1 MEMDTDV
8 TVVGAGPTGLVVAGE
23 LARRGHRVTVLDSA
37 PAPFPGPRGNGIQPR
52 TLEVLDPL
60 GVTDRLVALGTFR
73 LPFRQYAL
81 DGTTR
86 ERDRHPGLEP
96 TPDQPFAR
104 PLIIPQW
111 RTTQVLRERLAEFG
125 VTVEQNARVVA
136 VEQDHDG
143 TTAILDDR
151 RRLRSRYLVGADGGS
166 STVRKALG
174 VGFLGET
181 HDAVRMLLAEVELD
195 GLDRDHWHTFDL
207 VGADGAGFLS
217 LCPMPASPTWALGL
231 RSPDPDVRADEAT
244 LHTVVDGIRPRVRLR
259 RIGWSSIWRL
269 NVRMVD
275 RFRVDRVFLAGDAA
289 HVHSPAGGQGL
300 NTGIQDAVDL
310 GWKLAAVLDG
320 AENALLDTYEAERK
334 PVAAAVLGLSSEL
347 SRHVLKTGAGGYAD
361 RPAAL
366 ARQGLQLDISYR
378 TNPDASGLQP
388 GDRAPDAPLGDTT
401 LFLLRRQA
409 NWTVLAFDGP
419 TEPVE
424 GAQVLDVDALDVDGY
439 LRRTYKPVPDERIL
453 IRPDGHLGWRGTGAV
468 PATGTTSALGYA
480 TQLSGGSAV
489 PRT

>member
-1 MEMDTDV
+1 MNTDTDV

-23 LARRGHRVTVLDSA
+23 LARRGRRVTVLDSA

-73 LPFRQYAL
+73 LPFRQYAT
-81 DGTTR
+81 DGAVR

-125 VTVEQNARVVA
+125 VTVKQNARVVA
-136 VEQDHDG
+136 VEQDQDG
-143 TTAILDDR
+143 TTAILENR
-151 RRLRSRYLVGADGGS
+151 RRLRSRYLVGADGAS
-166 STVRKALG
+166 STVRNALG
-174 VGFLGET
+174 VGFLGQT
-181 HDAVRMLLAEVELD
+181 HDEVRMLLAEVELD

-207 VGADGAGFLS
+207 VGDDGAGFLS

-231 RSPDPDVRADEAT
+231 RSPDPDIRADEAT

-259 RIGWSSIWRL
+259 RIGWSSTWRL

-275 RFRVDRVFLAGDAA
+275 RFRVDRVLLAGDAA

-300 NTGIQDAVDL
+300 NTGIQDAINL

-320 AENALLDTYEAERK
+320 AEDALLDTYEAERK

-347 SRHVLKTGAGGYAD
+347 SRQVLNSGVGGYAD

-378 TNPDASGLQP
+378 ADPDAPGLRP
-388 GDRAPDAPLGDTT
+388 GDRAPDAPLDNTT

-409 NWTVLAFDGP
+409 NWTVLAFDGT
-419 TEPVE
+419 TEPVHD
-424 GAQVLDVDALDVDGY
+424 AQVLDADALDVDGY
-439 LRRTYKPVPDERIL
+439 LRRTYDPVPGERIL
-453 IRPDGHLGWRGTGAV
+453 IRPDGHLGWRGTGAI

-480 TQLSGGSAV
+480 AQLSDGSAA

>member
-1 MEMDTDV
+1 MDMNTDV
-8 TVVGAGPTGLVVAGE
+8 TVVGAGPTGLATAGE

-37 PAPFPGPRGNGIQPR
+37 PAPSPGPRGNGIQPR

-73 LPFRQYAL
+73 LPFRQYAI
-81 DGTTR
+81 DGTVR
-86 ERDRHPGLEP
+86 ERDRHTGLEP
-96 TPDQPFAR
+96 TPDRPFAR

-125 VTVEQNARVVA
+125 VTVDQNARVVA
-136 VEQDHDG
+136 VQQDQEG
-143 TTAILDDR
+143 TTAVLDDR

-166 STVRKALG
+166 STVRHELG

-181 HDAVRMLLAEVELD
+181 HDEVRMLLAEVELD
-195 GLDRDHWHTFDL
+195 GLDRDHWHQFDL
-207 VGADGAGFLS
+207 AGADGAGFLS

-231 RSPDPDVRADEAT
+231 RSPDPDTQADEAT

-259 RIGWSSIWRL
+259 RIGWSSTWRL

-300 NTGIQDAVDL
+300 NTGIQDAINL
-310 GWKLAAVLDG
+310 GWKLAAVLEG
-320 AENALLDTYEAERK
+320 AEDALLDTYEAERK
-334 PVAAAVLGLSSEL
+334 PVAAAILGLSSEL
-347 SRHVLKTGAGGYAD
+347 SRHVLATGASGYAD

-378 TNPDASGLQP
+378 ADPDAPGLRP

-401 LFLLRRQA
+401 LFLLRRHA
-409 NWTVLAFDGP
+409 NWTVLAFDG
-419 TEPVE
+419 TTDPVDD
-424 GAQVLDVDALDVDGY
+424 ALVLDADALDVEGH
-439 LRRTYKPVPDERIL
+439 LRRIYEPVPGERIL

-468 PATGTTSALGYA
+468 PATGTTSALGHA
-480 TQLSGGSAV
+480 AH
-489 PRT
+489 R

>member
-1 MEMDTDV
+1 MDTDV

-23 LARRGHRVTVLDSA
+23 LARRGRRVTVLDSA

-52 TLEVLDPL
+52 TLELLDPL
-60 GVTDRLVALGTFR
+60 GVTDRLVALGRFR
-73 LPFRQYAL
+73 LPFRQYAV
-81 DGTTR
+81 DGTVR

-136 VEQDHDG
+136 VEQDQHG
-143 TTAILDDR
+143 TTAVLDDR

-166 STVRKALG
+166 STVRHVLG

-181 HDAVRMLLAEVELD
+181 HDEVRILLAEIELD
-195 GLDRDHWHTFDL
+195 GLDRDHWHQFDL
-207 VGADGAGFLS
+207 IGADGAGFLS

-231 RSPDPDVRADEAT
+231 RSPDPDARADDAS
-244 LHTVVDGIRPRVRLR
+244 LHALVDGIRPRVRLR
-259 RIGWSSIWRL
+259 RISWSSTWRL
-269 NVRMVD
+269 NVRMAE
-275 RFRVDRVFLAGDAA
+275 RFRIDRVFLAGDAA

-300 NTGIQDAVDL
+300 NTGIQDAINL

-320 AENALLDTYEAERK
+320 ADDALLDTYEAERK

-347 SRHVLKTGAGGYAD
+347 SQHALNSGAGGYAD
-361 RPAAL
+361 RPSAL
-366 ARQGLQLDISYR
+366 ARQALQLDLSYR
-378 TNPDASGLQP
+378 TDPDAPGLRP

-409 NWTVLAFDGP
+409 NWTVLAFDG
-419 TEPVE
+419 TTDPVE
-424 GAQVLDVDALDVDGY
+424 GAQVLDADALDVDGH
-439 LRRTYKPVPDERIL
+439 LRRTYQPAPHERIM
-453 IRPDGHLGWRGTGAV
+453 IRPDGYLGWRGTGAA
-468 PATGTTSALGYA
+468 PATRTTSALA
-480 TQLSGGSAV
+480 NT
-489 PRT
+489 T

>member
-1 MEMDTDV
+1 MDIDV
-8 TVVGAGPTGLVVAGE
+8 TVVGAGPTGLVVAAE
-23 LARRGHRVTVLDSA
+23 LARRGRRVRVLDSA
-37 PAPFPGPRGNGIQPR
+37 SAPFPGPRGNGIQPR

-60 GVTDRLVALGTFR
+60 GVTDRLVALGTFE
-73 LPFRQYAL
+73 LPFRQYAI
-81 DGTTR
+81 DGTVR

-96 TPDQPFAR
+96 TPDQPFAK

-125 VTVEQNARVVA
+125 VTVEQSARVVA
-136 VEQDHDG
+136 VEQDQDG
-143 TTAILDDR
+143 ATAILDDQ

-166 STVRKALG
+166 STVRHALG

-181 HDAVRMLLAEVELD
+181 HDEVRMLLAEVELD

-217 LCPMPASPTWALGL
+217 LCPMPATPAWALGL
-231 RSPDPDVRADEAT
+231 RSPDPDLRADEAT
-244 LHTVVDGIRPRVRLR
+244 LRAVVDGIRPRVRLR
-259 RIGWSSIWRL
+259 RIGWSSTWRL

-300 NTGIQDAVDL
+300 NTGIQDAVNL
-310 GWKLAAVLDG
+310 GWKLAAVLKG
-320 AENALLDTYEAERK
+320 AEDALLDTYEAERK
-334 PVAAAVLGLSSEL
+334 TVAAAVLGLSSEL
-347 SRHVLKTGAGGYAD
+347 SRQVLSSGVGGYAD
-361 RPAAL
+361 RPAAI

-378 TNPDASGLQP
+378 ADPDAAGLRP

-409 NWTVLAFDGP
+409 NWTILAFDGTTDP
-419 TEPVE
+419 IE
-424 GAQVLDVDALDVDGY
+424 GAQVLDADALDVDGH
-439 LRRTYKPVPDERIL
+439 LHRTYEPVPGERIL
-453 IRPDGHLGWRGTGAV
+453 IRPDGYLGWRGTGAV
-468 PATGTTSALGYA
+468 PAIGTTSALGHTA
-480 TQLSGGSAV
+480 QSSDGPGA
-489 PRT
+489 PCA